1 MLVNV
6 ALGWVNHLIAD
17 ENWARER
24 LKAFAGQTVGL
35 ELGALSLPIAITT
48 SGYFAA
54 GNRNAAANVTL
65 KLPADA
71 PLLAL
76 TDRPALRAATQISG
90 AAELAE
96 SLGFVFRNLRWDAE
110 SDLALLTGDI
120 AARRLLEG
128 GKQLINWHQQQAK
141 NLALGLAEY
150 FTEEYPTIARH
161 QDVTIFCREISSLK
175 WDLAELEQRVT
186 SLEG

>member
-1 MLVNV
+1 MLVDA
-6 ALGWVNHLIAD
+6 ALGWVNRLLVGED
-17 ENWARER
+17 WARER
-24 LKAFAGQTVGL
+24 LKAFAGQTARL
-35 ELGALSLPIAITT
+35 ELGALSLPLAITA
-48 SGYFAA
+48 SGYFVA
-54 GNRNAAANVTL
+54 GDRNAAASVTL

-90 AAELAE
+90 AADLAE
-96 SLGFVFRNLRWDAE
+96 SLGFVFRNLHWDAE

-128 GKQLINWHQQQAK
+128 GKQLVKWQQQQAK

-150 FTEEYPTIARH
+150 FTEESPSIARH
-161 QDVTIFCREISSLK
+161 QDVSTFCLEISNLQE
-175 WDLAELEQRVT
+175 DLAELEKRVT
-186 SLEG
+186 RLEG

>member
-1 MLVNV
+1 MLVDA
-6 ALGWVNHLIAD
+6 ALGWVNHLLAD
-17 ENWARER
+17 EDWARER
-24 LKAFAGQTVGL
+24 LKAFAGQTVRL
-35 ELGALSLPIAITT
+35 ELGALTLPLAITA

-54 GNRNAAANVTL
+54 GDRNAAASVTL

-150 FTEEYPTIARH
+150 FTEENPTIARL
-161 QDVTIFCREISSLK
+161 QDVTTFCLEISSLQGA
-175 WDLAELEQRVT
+175 LAELEQRVT
-186 SLEG
+186 SLES